1 MSHTT
6 WGIIM
11 LVTLMVN
18 LIMIPGDIREEKYT
32 SATFSIGLAIL
43 SAMLMV
49 YHFMSLITN

>member
-32 SATFSIGLAIL
+32 SAAFSIGLAIL

-49 YHFMSLITN
+49 YHFISLMTN